1 MAEPEAR
8 TDPAAAARPDGGR
21 PTAPPQPAATAP
33 AHATRPPAVG
43 PGARLRK
50 AWQTL
55 APWPG
60 GKWLFSRLVDW
71 MAPYTGS
78 IRARVEEL
86 AAGYCRNSLR
96 ERRALRNPFRSVHA
110 VALLNLAEEASGL
123 ATLYALPDD
132 VRGII
137 THLAIEYRKKARGTI
152 TAECRTAPPTDLPAG
167 EAVPHVAE
175 ITLTDRA
182 GDVVAVAHATWTLSR
197 LG

>member
-1 MAEPEAR
+1 MPPSPAPAEA
-8 TDPAAAARPDGGR
+8 
-21 PTAPPQPAATAP
+21 PAATPPRSATSP
-33 AHATRPPAVG
+33 AAG
-43 PGARLRK
+43 PGAKLRR
-50 AWQTL
+50 AWTRL
-55 APWPG
+55 APLPG
-60 GKWLFSRLVDW
+60 GKWLFSRMVDW

-86 AAGYCRNSLR
+86 SAGYCRNSLR

-132 VRGII
+132 VRGIV
-137 THLAIEYRKKARGTI
+137 TGLAIEYRKKARGKI
-152 TAECRTAPPTDLPAG
+152 TAECRTAPPAEVPAG
-167 EAVPHVAE
+167 EAVPHTAE
-175 ITLTDRA
+175 VTLTDAA